1 MVWLLAHQ
9 IQGKSRDNPSP
20 CARAWG
26 SPNHPSHAGCQG
38 SVVGRHT
45 LFRPQNHPSS
55 SQSWDDSEGVEGW
68 VCLSTSSVCLLP
80 WVWEHVSPC
89 ACVGLCARVGAPGA
103 HDAPLSMHDACG
115 SKSCRAVSHPSTATT
130 LLVAP
135 NHHHSC
141 WYYCQ
146 GLLAGLSASV
156 PGPLESTNLDRVTP
170 LFKTFY

>member
-26 SPNHPSHAGCQG
+26 SPSHPSHAGCQG

-55 SQSWDDSEGVEGW
+55 SQSWDDSEGVDGW

-89 ACVGLCARVGAPGA
+89 ACVGLCAHVGAPGA

-115 SKSCRAVSHPSTATT
+115 SKSCRAPLTPLLLPPCSKPPSL
-130 LLVAP
+130 LLV
-135 NHHHSC
+135 
-141 WYYCQ
+141 
-146 GLLAGLSASV
+146 LL
-156 PGPLESTNLDRVTP
+156 PGPPRWPFGICSRAP
-170 LFKTFY
+170 RIH